1 MKKRDLTP
9 EEKAECARLKS
20 IYMRK
25 RADLGLTQEALAE
38 QLNMSQAG
46 LSMYLNG
53 RNAINLEFAF
63 KISRLLEVAVGEFS
77 PRIAAEI
84 NGPGGAGK
92 VVGAI
97 WDESLQRSLTSI
109 RLPSDVSE
117 AEQVVDIQG
126 LPSALAQKIRDYKP
140 VVLVPRYDVSASM
153 GPGIDMPEMNMVVE
167 NMSLDARWVRQN
179 LTFSALENLRLIC
192 GRGDSMS
199 PTIRN
204 GDAVMIDIGIT
215 AVESDAIYFFQL
227 QGQLLIKRIQRNLDG
242 FSIISDNAQ
251 YRDLPIP
258 AARANDIHILAQV
271 IYWWNG
277 RSF

>member
-9 EEKAECARLKS
+9 EEKAECAQLKE

-25 RADLGLTQEALAE
+25 RADLGLTQEKLAE
-38 QLNMSQAG
+38 NLNMSQAG

-53 RNAINLEFAF
+53 RNALNLEFAF
-63 KISRLLEVAVGEFS
+63 KISRFLEVAVSEFS

-84 NGPGGAGK
+84 QGPGGAGK

-97 WDESLQRSLTSI
+97 WDESQQRSLSSVA
-109 RLPSDVSE
+109 LPSAAPRADAVDV
-117 AEQVVDIQG
+117 QG
-126 LPSALAQKIRDYKP
+126 LPSALAQKIRDYRP
-140 VVLVPRYDVSASM
+140 VIEVPRYDVMGSM
-153 GPGIDMPEMNMVVE
+153 GPGLDLPEMNMVVE

-179 LTFSALENLRLIC
+179 LVYTAVENLKLIS

-215 AVESDAIYFFQL
+215 TVEADAIYFFQMH
-227 QGQLLIKRIQRNLDG
+227 GQLLIKRMQRNLDG
-242 FSIISDNAQ
+242 ISIISDNAQ
-251 YRDLPIP
+251 YREIAVP
-258 AARANDIHILAQV
+258 AARTNDLNILAQV

>member
-1 MKKRDLTP
+1 
-9 EEKAECARLKS
+9 
-20 IYMRK
+20 
-25 RADLGLTQEALAE
+25 
-38 QLNMSQAG
+38 
-46 LSMYLNG
+46 MYLNG

-63 KISRLLEVAVGEFS
+63 KISRLLEVAVSEFS

-97 WDESLQRSLTSI
+97 WDESLQKSLSSFV
-109 RLPSDVSE
+109 LPSDGVE
-117 AEQVVDIQG
+117 ADQAIDVQG

-140 VVLVPRYDVSASM
+140 VVVVPRYDVRASM

-179 LTFSALENLRLIC
+179 LTFSALENLKLIS

-215 AVESDAIYFFQL
+215 TVESDAIYFFQL
-227 QGQLLIKRIQRNLDG
+227 HGQLLIKRIQRNLDG
-242 FSIISDNAQ
+242 LSIISDNAQ
-251 YRDLPIP
+251 YRDLPVP
-258 AARANDIHILAQV
+258 AARADDIHILAQV